1 MIVKTCLHIVQH
13 RQILKQTDVLEGPGN
28 AGLVYFRGFPAGNV
42 DSCQLNASR
51 IRLIYAC
58 QQIENS
64 GLTGSVGTDETVK
77 LSLLYADL
85 KIINCLKAAKR
96 YA

>member
-1 MIVKTCLHIVQH
+1 MIVKARLDIVQH
-13 RQILKQTDVLEGPGN
+13 GQILKQTDVLEGPGDS
-28 AGLVYFRGFPAGNV
+28 GLVYFRGFLAGNV
-42 DSCQLNASR
+42 DSRQLNASR
-51 IRLIYAC
+51 VRLIYAC

-77 LSLLYADL
+77 LSLFYADL